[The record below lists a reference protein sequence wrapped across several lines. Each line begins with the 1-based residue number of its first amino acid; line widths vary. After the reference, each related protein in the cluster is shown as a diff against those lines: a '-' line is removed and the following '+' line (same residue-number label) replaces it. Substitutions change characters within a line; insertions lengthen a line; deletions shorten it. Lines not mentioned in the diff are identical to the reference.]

1 MALVDKLNQVKKSE
15 ESPNYQVPL
24 EKENEKVIQLVK
36 ELQRNLEDNQK
47 KLMDILKGYVS
58 VQMDKQ
64 AVAKVTMEQELA
76 QIKGTS
82 ETVQQG
88 MISIL
93 KKSKSCSC
101 RGAA

>member
-1 MALVDKLNQVKKSE
+1 MALVDKLNQVKSE

-36 ELQRNLEDNQK
+36 ELQRNLEDNQ

-88 MISIL
+88 NDFDIEKAEL
-93 KKSKSCSC
+93 LLQ